1 MQKELN
7 EYIVPNIEID
17 SKKRA
22 VIVHKDYML
31 RDELLKEPLRNSYCI
46 NALDI
51 DSFVGL
57 VNEYKES
64 SSKLFFDDKSI
75 KCIVDFNTKDKAE
88 FCEKRIGLNLA
99 YTPFYSGFIQS
110 LDMNLS
116 QRDFIFLLKSLFMYI
131 TKIDGRPNDNMDVIE
146 LAQSLQAVKKFDSIQ
161 KNTSSKISLDV
172 EIKSGAKENLTLPNK
187 ITFKLPIYE
196 ADVSLMGEFEVELFV
211 DIKNDSEFSIKLI
224 CYTAE
229 IIRREVLNQLVK
241 NIQEKCDDV
250 TAYKASLI

>member
-1 MQKELN
+1 MQREN
-7 EYIVPNIEID
+7 EYVVPSVVMSNEQ
-17 SKKRA
+17 RA

-31 RDELLKEPLRNSYCI
+31 ADGLLKEPLRNRYLI
-46 NALDI
+46 DALDV
-51 DSFVGL
+51 DSFIGL
-57 VNEYKES
+57 VNEYKEPN
-64 SSKLFFDDKSI
+64 SKLFFDDKSI

-88 FCEKRIGLNLA
+88 FCEKRIGLNLV
-99 YTPFYSGFIQS
+99 YTPFYRSFNEH
-110 LDMNLS
+110 LERNLS
-116 QRDFIFLLKSLFMYI
+116 QREFIFLLKSLFMYI
-131 TKIDGRPNDNMDVIE
+131 TKIDGKPNDNMDVIE

-211 DIKNDSEFSIKLI
+211 DIKNDSEFSIKLV

-229 IIRREVLNQLVK
+229 
-241 NIQEKCDDV
+241 
-250 TAYKASLI
+250 

>member
-1 MQKELN
+1 MQREN
-7 EYIVPNIEID
+7 EYVVPSVVMSNEQ
-17 SKKRA
+17 RA

-31 RDELLKEPLRNSYCI
+31 ADGLLKEPLRNRYLI
-46 NALDI
+46 DALDV
-51 DSFVGL
+51 DSFIGL
-57 VNEYKES
+57 VNEYKEPN
-64 SSKLFFDDKSI
+64 SKLFFDDKSI

-88 FCEKRIGLNLA
+88 FCEKRIGLNLV
-99 YTPFYSGFIQS
+99 YTPFYRSFNEH
-110 LDMNLS
+110 LERNLS
-116 QRDFIFLLKSLFMYI
+116 QREFIFLLKSLFMYI
-131 TKIDGRPNDNMDVIE
+131 TKIDGKPNDNMDVIE

-211 DIKNDSEFSIKLI
+211 DIKNDSEFSIKLV

-229 IIRREVLNQLVK
+229 IVRREVLNELVK
-241 NIQEKCDDV
+241 NIQEQCDEV
-250 TAYKASLI
+250 TAYKASV